1 MLIGVCGEEFPPV
14 REALAQVIPGA
25 EVVIIPHDRTR
36 ALPRVDVLVP
46 LSGRVDAQLL
56 DATRPRLVQQFG
68 VGLQGVDIAAA
79 RQRGIPVACIPAAD
93 TGNAIAVAEAAIMHL
108 LMLLR
113 RVPQLSASV
122 RHKVI
127 GQPIGQTLAG
137 KTVTVLGTGA
147 IGQALITRLAAFG
160 VTAVGVGRRPYAQ
173 QPQALRSIL
182 PPERFHPTSH
192 LTKALVRS
200 DALVV
205 AVPLT
210 EETRGLVAESELAA
224 MPPGGYLVNVGRGPV
239 VDYEALLGAFR
250 NGHLAG
256 AGLDVTWEEPMDP
269 GDVLLT
275 HNVIVTPHIG
285 GVTVESYAKMAA
297 TFAAN
302 VARLTAGDD
311 LANRIVLGKH
321 CLS

>member
-14 REALAQVIPGA
+14 REALAQVIPSA

-36 ALPRVDVLVP
+36 VLPRVDVLVP

-68 VGLQGVDIAAA
+68 VGLQGVDVAAA
-79 RQRGIPVACIPAAD
+79 RHRGIAVACIPATD

-108 LMLLR
+108 LLLLR
-113 RVPQLSASV
+113 RFPQLTASV
-122 RHKVI
+122 RHQVI
-127 GQPIGQTLAG
+127 GHPIGQTLAG

-147 IGQALITRLAAFG
+147 IGQALITRLVALG

-173 QPQALRSIL
+173 QPPGLRSIL
-182 PPERFHPTSH
+182 PPERFQPTSH
-192 LTKALVRS
+192 LNKALARS

-210 EETRGLVAESELAA
+210 EETRGLVGEAELAA

-239 VDYEALLGAFR
+239 VDYPALLGAFR

-256 AGLDVTWEEPMDP
+256 AGLDVTWQEPIDP
-269 GDVLLT
+269 DDVLLT

-285 GVTVESYAKMAA
+285 GVTAESYAKMAA
-297 TFAAN
+297 AFAAN

-311 LANRIVLGKH
+311 LANRIV
-321 CLS
+321 

>member
-25 EVVIIPHDRTR
+25 EVVIIPHDRTQ
-36 ALPRVDVLVP
+36 ALARVDVLVP
-46 LSGRVDAQLL
+46 LSGRVDGQLL

-68 VGLQGVDIAAA
+68 VGLQGVDVAAA
-79 RQRGIPVACIPAAD
+79 RQRGIPVASIPASD
-93 TGNAIAVAEAAIMHL
+93 TGNAVAVAEAAILHL

-122 RHKVI
+122 NHKVI

-137 KTVTVLGTGA
+137 KTVAVLGTGA
-147 IGQALITRLAAFG
+147 IGQALITRLAALG

-173 QPQALRSIL
+173 QPPGVRSIL

-192 LTKALVRS
+192 LAKALERS

-210 EETRGLVAESELAA
+210 EETRGLVGEAELAA

-239 VDYEALLGAFR
+239 VDYTALLGSFR

-285 GVTVESYAKMAA
+285 GVTIESYAQMAA
-297 TFAAN
+297 AFAAN

-311 LANRIVLGKH
+311 LENRIA
-321 CLS
+321 